1 MAILNFIKNL
11 AGVKK
16 DDAIQGA
23 VDALV
28 RWDPKAAT
36 EAELRT
42 MEEHLDKLGMQVA
55 QARAALNKEQK
66 EADAIRLLSRQRMA
80 AAEQL
85 EKQAAEAT
93 DPARKTELE
102 KSMTTLIAMLEQMA
116 PEVDRETADAT
127 HAREFLEMLETAYAD
142 AGTKLKAARSELGRA
157 ERDMQRAARQ
167 RDMAER
173 QAEAARQAAGLTR
186 VTSGLNVALKSMQ
199 DSAARDLAASEAAAA
214 KTRLLKPT
222 KPEQEDPN
230 IAKAMAAAAGQPTS
244 APSLSERLAALKDKH
259 S

>member
-1 MAILNFIKNL
+1 MAIFNFVRNL
-11 AGVKK
+11 LGVKK

-42 MEEHLDKLGMQVA
+42 MEQHLDQLGTQVA

-66 EADAIRLLSRQRMA
+66 EADAIQALSRQRMA

-85 EKQAAEAT
+85 EKQAAEAA
-93 DPARKTELE
+93 DPARKAELD
-102 KSMTTLIAMLEQMA
+102 KSLTTLVGMLEQMA
-116 PEVDRETADAT
+116 PEVDRELADAK
-127 HAREFLEMLETAYAD
+127 HAREFLEMLESAYAD
-142 AGTKLKAARSELGRA
+142 AGAKLKSARSELGRA
-157 ERDMQRAARQ
+157 ERDMQRTAQQ
-167 RDMAER
+167 REMAER
-173 QAEAARQAAGLTR
+173 QADAARQAAGLTR

-199 DSAARDLAASEAAAA
+199 ESASKDLAAAEAAAA

-230 IAKAMAAAAGQPTS
+230 IAKAMQAASGVTP
-244 APSLSERLAALKDKH
+244 PRNLSERLAALKSH
-259 S
+259 RQ

>member
-1 MAILNFIKNL
+1 MAIFNFIRNL
-11 AGVKK
+11 AGVKA

-42 MEEHLDKLGMQVA
+42 MEQHLDQLGMQVA
-55 QARAALNKEQK
+55 QARAALNKETK
-66 EADAIRLLSRQRMA
+66 EADAIQALSRQRMA
-80 AAEQL
+80 AAEQI
-85 EKQAAEAT
+85 EKQIGEAS
-93 DPARKTELE
+93 DPARKGELE
-102 KSMTTLIAMLEQMA
+102 KSLNMLVSMLEQMA
-116 PEVDRETADAT
+116 PEVDREAADAK
-127 HAREFLEMLETAYAD
+127 HAQEFLEMLESAYAD
-142 AGTKLKAARSELGRA
+142 AGAKLKTARSELGRA
-157 ERDMQRAARQ
+157 ERDMQRAAQQ
-167 RDMAER
+167 REMAER

-199 DSAARDLAASEAAAA
+199 ENASRDLAAAEAAAA

-230 IAKAMAAAAGQPTS
+230 IAKAMAAASGQVQPQNL
-244 APSLSERLAALKDKH
+244 AERLAALKSKH
-259 S
+259 